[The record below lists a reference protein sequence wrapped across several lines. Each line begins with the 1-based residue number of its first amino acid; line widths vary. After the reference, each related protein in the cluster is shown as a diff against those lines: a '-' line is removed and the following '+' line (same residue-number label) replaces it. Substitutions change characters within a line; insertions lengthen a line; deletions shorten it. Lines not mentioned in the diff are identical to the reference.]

1 MERLELT
8 DVRSRVAKGQQVD
21 GGERFGVTLVEVQS
35 VNHGRAF
42 EHDSHT
48 RMAVAVDAAFVAFTD
63 GRFRLRAHGTMIAA
77 RRSDLQA
84 NAVTGS
90 GGIESDHAPRA
101 AQPDSSRAVGSSGK
115 RARLA
120 LPPDFHPLLYQCGR

>member
-35 VNHGRAF
+35 VNHGTAF

-63 GRFRLRAHGTMIAA
+63 GRFRLRAHGTMIA
-77 RRSDLQA
+77 
-84 NAVTGS
+84 
-90 GGIESDHAPRA
+90 
-101 AQPDSSRAVGSSGK
+101 
-115 RARLA
+115 RARCIELRSMRLA
-120 LPPDFHPLLYQCGR
+120 ISRTHRSRVELFRLAVPRVRVAYCGINATSEATCVV